1 MSDYSVK
8 KASSARLPTIH
19 GEFTSTVYVDEKG
32 HEHMALSKLNP
43 DAITAPLARLHSEC
57 LTGDVLG
64 SRRCDCGEQL
74 DMALQRIAAEGNGI
88 LLYLRQE
95 GRGIG
100 LANKIKAYE
109 LQDQGMDTVEANV
122 HLGFPADAR
131 DYKIAA
137 DMLKLEGV
145 TSVRLMTNNPRK
157 VAALEEHDI
166 EVVERMEIIAPH
178 EPERAGYLSTK
189 VSKLGHMFDPDNKS

>member
-1 MSDYSVK
+1 MTQYSVK
-8 KASSARLPTIH
+8 KTSSARLPTRH
-19 GEFTSTVYVDEKG
+19 GEFIATVYVDETG
-32 HEHMALSKLNP
+32 YEHMALSQRKENTDQAMLV
-43 DAITAPLARLHSEC
+43 RLHSEC

-74 DMALQRIAAEGNGI
+74 DMALGHIAAEGNGV

-109 LQDQGMDTVEANV
+109 LQDEGMDTVEANE

-131 DYKIAA
+131 DYQVAA
-137 DMLKLEGV
+137 DMLKLEGIQ
-145 TSVRLMTNNPRK
+145 SVRLMTNNPRK
-157 VAALEEHDI
+157 VAALEKFDI
-166 EVVERMEIIAPH
+166 QVLQRLEIIAPH
-178 EPERAGYLSTK
+178 EPEREGYLSTK
-189 VSKLGHMFDPDNKS
+189 VNKLGHMFTPK

>member
-1 MSDYSVK
+1 MSDFSVK
-8 KASSARLPTIH
+8 KTSSARLPTLH
-19 GEFTSTVYVDEKG
+19 GEFIATVYVDQQG
-32 HEHMALSKLNP
+32 REHMALSKRQDSAEP
-43 DAITAPLARLHSEC
+43 PLARLHSEC

-74 DMALQRIAAEGNGI
+74 DMALERISAEGNGI

-137 DMLKLEGV
+137 DMLKQEGV
-145 TSVRLMTNNPRK
+145 EAVRLMTNNPRK
-157 VAALEEHDI
+157 VAALEEHGID
-166 EVVERMEIIAPH
+166 VSTRLEIIAPH

-189 VSKLGHMFDPDNKS
+189 VNKLGHLFDPKD